1 MIRLNEMNNGLRHL
15 AVIMDGNGR
24 WAKKHG
30 HIRSIG
36 HREGVKNVEIIIDEA
51 HKHGIQFLSLYAFS
65 TENWLRPKD
74 EVAHLMDLLD
84 KFISSKRLLKSLETH
99 RLVVSGC
106 LDDIPKTTANKIT
119 KLVEKTKGNKG
130 LVVNMAINYG
140 GRDEIVAA
148 AKTLANKA
156 LAGEINPDDITEEV
170 MHNHTYNGFIPNIDL
185 LIRTG
190 GDNRVSNFMLWRIA
204 YSELYI
210 TPIMWPDFK
219 EKQLR
224 DAIDDYLSRERRY
237 GALH

>member
-1 MIRLNEMNNGLRHL
+1 MNNGLKHL

-24 WAKKHG
+24 WAKKYG

-51 HKHGIQFLSLYAFS
+51 YKHGVQFLSLYAFS

-74 EVAHLMDLLD
+74 EVAHLMELLD

-106 LDDIPKTTANKIT
+106 LKDIPKPTADKINN
-119 KLVEKTKGNKG
+119 LVVKTQGNKG

-140 GRDEIVAA
+140 GRDEIVVAA
-148 AKTLANKA
+148 KA
-156 LAGEINPDDITEEV
+156 LAQKVLDGEIAPDDITEQM
-170 MHNHTYNGFIPNIDL
+170 MHDHTYNGFIPNIDL

-190 GDNRVSNFMLWRIA
+190 GDNRISNFMLWRIP

-210 TPIMWPDFK
+210 TPTLWPDFK
-219 EKQLR
+219 EAEFKT
-224 DAIDDYLSRERRY
+224 AMDDYRSRDRRY
-237 GALH
+237 GALSEK

>member
-1 MIRLNEMNNGLRHL
+1 MDNGLKHL

-51 HKHGIQFLSLYAFS
+51 YRHGIQFLSLYAFS

-84 KFISSKRLLKSLETH
+84 KFISSRRLRKSLETH

-106 LDDIPKTTANKIT
+106 LDDIPKGTADKIVA
-119 KLVEKTKGNKG
+119 LVAKTQNNRG

-148 AKTLANKA
+148 ARSLAESV
-156 LAGEINPDDITEEV
+156 LAGKIAPDDITEE
-170 MHNHTYNGFIPNIDL
+170 MLHAHTYNGFIPDIDL

-190 GDNRVSNFMLWRIA
+190 GDNRISNFMLWRIP

-224 DAIDDYLSRERRY
+224 QAIDDYLSRDRRY
-237 GALH
+237 GALSAGR